1 MTTTSA
7 AQEGQT
13 PRVTALLIDFG
24 GVLTVPLRRAF
35 GALADDAG
43 LDPDAGL
50 RFNAEKLL
58 LDPYGKAV

>member
-1 MTTTSA
+1 MTTTSDA
-7 AQEGQT
+7 AAGET
-13 PRVTALLIDFG
+13 PCAAALLIDFG

-50 RFNAEKLL
+50 RVLATHE
-58 LDPYGKAV
+58 GARTARAS